1 MTHGYTKKTNNNII
15 DSRIKIYF
23 VIYFM
28 LSIRKYLLL
37 LTYWFTH
44 FFFNFIDMCAVFKIQ
59 VYSGMFYLLGELISL
74 SSMALEIMSEYSN
87 QCFIFFFVFQFTKF
101 IIYVSLFHC
110 FLLAVL
116 VY

>member
-1 MTHGYTKKTNNNII
+1 MTHGYTKKNNNNII

-59 VYSGMFYLLGELISL
+59 VYSGLFYLLGELISL

-87 QCFIFFFVFQFTKF
+87 QCFIFFFVFQFRKF
-101 IIYVSLFHC
+101 ILSFSLFHC